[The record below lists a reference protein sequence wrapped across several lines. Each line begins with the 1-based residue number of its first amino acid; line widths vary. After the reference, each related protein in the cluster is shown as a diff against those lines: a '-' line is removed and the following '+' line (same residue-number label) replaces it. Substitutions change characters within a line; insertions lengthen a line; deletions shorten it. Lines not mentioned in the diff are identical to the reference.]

1 MGETTTS
8 VFKIHINGTK
18 EDVWR
23 VLTRTDKLNPVF
35 FNMRM
40 DVDRFEPGGKLR
52 MRTAGDKYTGAV
64 GEILECDPPNKL
76 VHTFRFTQ
84 YDDPPCTMTYEL
96 NDAPQ
101 GGVDFSL
108 IASDIPVGTKSAGQ
122 LGGGAKMIGEALKSM
137 VERGKPTFTMW
148 MIGLVGKIA
157 PVPKKCRTENWP

>member
-8 VFKIHINGTK
+8 VFKVHINGSIN
-18 EDVWR
+18 DVWNAM
-23 VLTRTDKLNPVF
+23 TRTDKLNPVF

-40 DVDRFEPGGKLR
+40 DVDQFEPGGKLR

-64 GEILECDPPNKL
+64 GEILECNPPHRL

-96 NDAPQ
+96 TEAPN
-101 GGVDFSL
+101 GGVDFVL
-108 IASDIPVGTKSAGQ
+108 TASDIPVGTKSAGQ
-122 LGGGAKMIGEALKSM
+122 LGGGGKLIALALKSM

-148 MIGLVGKIA
+148 MIGMVSKIA
-157 PVPKKCRTENWP
+157 PVPKKCLSQNWP